1 MATQPDA
8 GDIKPSWPAGWV
20 HVFTA
25 LGVVCAL
32 FSVLAISNQA
42 FEQAFA
48 WLGLALFIDAIDG
61 LFARKVRVKERLPR
75 FSGDV
80 LDLVIDY
87 LTYVFVPVLAL
98 LAAKILTGPVGLILA
113 AMILVSSLFHFAD
126 TESKSTEFAFIGFP
140 AIWNVVAFYFFV
152 FSPATG
158 LVTIICLVLVG
169 LTFVRWPWVHPV
181 RVKALRPVTLGV
193 AVLWCVTAIWVLWH
207 GFPAGIAER
216 IILLAVVGYALLL
229 SLFWRRL
236 PGHD

>member
-1 MATQPDA
+1 MTASGKTPR
-8 GDIKPSWPAGWV
+8 SWTAAWV

-32 FSVLAISNQA
+32 FAVLAISRNA
-42 FEQAFA
+42 FEEAFV
-48 WLGLALFIDAIDG
+48 WLGVAFFIDAVDG
-61 LFARKVRVKERLPR
+61 LFARRVRVKERLPR

-98 LAAKILTGPVGLILA
+98 LAANILSGTWGLALAALIL
-113 AMILVSSLFHFAD
+113 ISSLFHFAD
-126 TESKSTEFAFIGFP
+126 IESKSAEYAFVGFP
-140 AIWNVVAFYFFV
+140 AIWNVVAFYLFAFA
-152 FSPATG
+152 PGTL
-158 LVTIICLVLVG
+158 LVTVTVLALVV

-193 AVLWCVTAIWVLWH
+193 AALWCLTAIWILWH
-207 GFPAGIAER
+207 GFPAATVAR
-216 IILLAVVGYALLL
+216 VILLGVVAYALTL